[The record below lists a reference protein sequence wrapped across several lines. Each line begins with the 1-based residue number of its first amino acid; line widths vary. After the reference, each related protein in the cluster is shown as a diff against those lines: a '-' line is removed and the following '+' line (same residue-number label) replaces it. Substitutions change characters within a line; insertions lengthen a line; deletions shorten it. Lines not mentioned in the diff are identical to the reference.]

1 MLDCEV
7 VRRSTVLTD
16 KLLRLLS
23 LVSLGLAEP
32 NPNPNAPPMVE
43 NQVRLAVQVLTS
55 KSCSEEGLE
64 DTTALLLNLASY
76 NDAMRE
82 MVIILW
88 TIFLFLSLCSVIL
101 LQCKYCLLSQILRL
115 LLEGAMK
122 LAYTVQEHIA
132 SLIGELST
140 LNQKRVREDS
150 TSTDDNSVARPERG
164 LLHDR

>member
-88 TIFLFLSLCSVIL
+88 TIFFILITLFCHSATM
-101 LQCKYCLLSQILRL
+101 QILPPFTDFKT
-115 LLEGAMK
+115 A
-122 LAYTVQEHIA
+122 
-132 SLIGELST
+132 IGRSNETCLHCSRT
-140 LNQKRVREDS
+140 YSFSDWG
-150 TSTDDNSVARPERG
+150 TINS
-164 LLHDR
+164 